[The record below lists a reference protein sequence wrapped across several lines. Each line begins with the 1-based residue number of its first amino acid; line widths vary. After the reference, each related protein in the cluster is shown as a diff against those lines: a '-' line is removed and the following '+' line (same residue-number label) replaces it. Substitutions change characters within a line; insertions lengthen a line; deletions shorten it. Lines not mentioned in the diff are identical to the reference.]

1 MLWSSEVHDTEIQ
14 ELDPDFEGRHDLWR
28 AKVDL
33 MERVSELEEVKRTL
47 QRKVQTLS
55 TSEGLLKSKVERSEK
70 DKASMRHEIGMKHAE
85 IIKLTRDKLNYQRL
99 LQEERRRADTF
110 EEKVKKMHREADWFF
125 KGEDLNAS
133 PLQWLRTNEFS
144 F

>member
-1 MLWSSEVHDTEIQ
+1 VLWSSEVYDTQIQ
-14 ELDPDFEGRHDLWR
+14 KLDPNYEGRNDLWH
-28 AKVDL
+28 AKVEL
-33 MERVSELEEVKRTL
+33 MGRVFELEEVERTL

-55 TSEGLLKSKVERSEK
+55 TSEELLKSKVERSEK

-110 EEKVKKMHREADWFF
+110 EEKVKKMHWFF
-125 KGEDLNAS
+125 TGETAVTPEGNDKKKA
-133 PLQWLRTNEFS
+133 RT
-144 F
+144 